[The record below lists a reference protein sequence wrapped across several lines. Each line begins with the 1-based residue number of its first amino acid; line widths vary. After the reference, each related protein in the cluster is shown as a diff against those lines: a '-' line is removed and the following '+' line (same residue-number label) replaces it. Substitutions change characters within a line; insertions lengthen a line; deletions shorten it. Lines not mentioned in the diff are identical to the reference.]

1 MVGNGIDGSG
11 ESEGKPKTLK
21 GSVDLRGTAESCDNP
36 PLSWSL
42 SDTFHFIQN
51 DLIHC

>member
-21 GSVDLRGTAESCDNP
+21 GSVDLRGTAESCD
-36 PLSWSL
+36 
-42 SDTFHFIQN
+42 TFHFIQN